1 MKLNVQGQSD
11 LMQDFANLLTAGEG
25 SIEAMSNF
33 VVRSTAMRAKN
44 MIRAGGRSGRTY
56 VRENPIRVVVASAP
70 GEAPANDLGLLASS
84 ITFRLFS
91 TSAMTAYVGSDLYYA
106 LDLELG
112 TAQIAPRPFL
122 FPAFREAVAA
132 AAGRFRAEFESRL

>member
-1 MKLNVQGQSD
+1 MRLDVRGQTA
-11 LMQDFANLLTAGEG
+11 LMQDFTNLLSAGEG

-33 VVRSTAMRAKN
+33 VVRSTAMRAKH

-56 VRENPIRVVVASAP
+56 VRENPDRVVVASAP
-70 GEAPANDLGLLASS
+70 GEAPANDRGLLADS

-91 TSAMTAYVGSDLYYA
+91 TSAMTAYAGSDLYYA

-112 TAQIAPRPFL
+112 TDKIAPRPFL
-122 FPAFREAVAA
+122 FPSFREAVAA
-132 AAGRFRAEFESRL
+132 ASGRFRAEFESRL